1 MRISYLTAALVMLMP
16 AMAHATNAPNLQE
29 QQAREQARAAA
40 VAASK
45 AFGQDKTVIL
55 EEPARSYFDWGA
67 IIQPSGKVVSVR
79 STSVAQTMGVQQG
92 DVLTHI
98 NQQPIDSRE
107 LANTLAQFE
116 RLQHDEAFTVTV
128 QRDGGAVTLN
138 GIARAAVI
146 PGWKLEVTSDIADRA
161 VVTDNNQACGRV
173 SVFLTPPSTSDLYP
187 AFINSING
195 ENVRQQNPNF
205 ILGVGEHQ
213 LGIHE
218 LIDNNSSRRGGRLEL
233 EKTLTLHIEE
243 NKKYHVA
250 AHFIREKRFERHGEG
265 YWEPVVWKVT
275 EQTCT
280 LN

>member
-1 MRISYLTAALVMLMP
+1 MRISYLTAALVLLMP

-107 LANTLAQFE
+107 LVNTLAQFE
-116 RLQHDEAFTVTV
+116 RLQHDEAFTVT
-128 QRDGGAVTLN
+128 
-138 GIARAAVI
+138 
-146 PGWKLEVTSDIADRA
+146 
-161 VVTDNNQACGRV
+161 
-173 SVFLTPPSTSDLYP
+173 
-187 AFINSING
+187 
-195 ENVRQQNPNF
+195 
-205 ILGVGEHQ
+205 
-213 LGIHE
+213 
-218 LIDNNSSRRGGRLEL
+218 
-233 EKTLTLHIEE
+233 
-243 NKKYHVA
+243 
-250 AHFIREKRFERHGEG
+250 
-265 YWEPVVWKVT
+265 
-275 EQTCT
+275 
-280 LN
+280 